1 MKTLRKVLTIVGL
14 GLIIWSLGLV
24 WPELDFA
31 VILAV
36 VGAVTVMLGSIGLA
50 LYWREQVNEH
60 HSQSGSSRPSRP
72 VMVH

>member
-14 GLIIWSLGLV
+14 GLMIWSLGLV

-36 VGAVTVMLGSIGLA
+36 VGAVVVMLGSIGLA
-50 LYWREQVNEH
+50 LYWRDHINEH
-60 HSQSGSSRPSRP
+60 HPHNGSSRPSRP

>member
-14 GLIIWSLGLV
+14 GLLIWSLGLV

-31 VILAV
+31 IMLAV
-36 VGAVTVMLGSIGLA
+36 VGAVTAMLGSIGLA
-50 LYWREQVNEH
+50 LYWREQFGQNQPKNGP
-60 HSQSGSSRPSRP
+60 HSSRP